1 MLLWGAFQK
10 KFGQTWAFGSTGL
23 TLGHFRKNWKTGSC
37 PGEQLFYW
45 VFGGKVAFFSFLL
58 VGIGTSILLGKTKV
72 YIHYHH
78 LTCRDPQDA
87 SSCFSFQDDFVQCS
101 YLSLCLFL
109 EVVKAINHVSGEASI
124 LWGIWAGF
132 LVGGIWAGFILGGIW
147 AGFLVGGKPSCYRQS
162 LLLLQH
168 HLIRRGERECGGGKF
183 CSASSSTLL
192 QNDHHHHHEE
202 GEGQDEGDQAQQECR
217 GHLVLVFFLQSSP
230 TLSCLVTPSHLV
242 VLFPPNS
249 VEVNSSMSL
258 LLSEADVRWCQ
269 IEGTFRDFRDVRPTH
284 FSSNWLQAV

>member
-72 YIHYHH
+72 YIHHHH

-132 LVGGIWAGFILGGIW
+132 LVGGSFWWSLHFMRNLGRLPCRRNLGRLPCRRE
-147 AGFLVGGKPSCYRQS
+147 AQLLSPVSPS
-162 LLLLQH
+162 
-168 HLIRRGERECGGGKF
+168 
-183 CSASSSTLL
+183 
-192 QNDHHHHHEE
+192 
-202 GEGQDEGDQAQQECR
+202 
-217 GHLVLVFFLQSSP
+217 P
-230 TLSCLVTPSHLV
+230 PTPSQRYNKVIICHAG
-242 VLFPPNS
+242 NS
-249 VEVNSSMSL
+249 FWN
-258 LLSEADVRWCQ
+258 
-269 IEGTFRDFRDVRPTH
+269 II
-284 FSSNWLQAV
+284 